1 MEAIALFS
9 GGKDSSYSIYLAMQQ
24 GFEITRL
31 VTIYPKNEESYMYHI
46 PQIERTEYQ
55 ARAMEIPRDVYRI
68 GDEMEELKKI
78 LEKYDVDAV
87 VSGAIAS
94 NYQKTK
100 IEEVCTDLGLLSY
113 APLWGKDQERILR
126 DMLSA
131 GLKIMIIGVYAY
143 GLDEWYLGKIIDFEV
158 LEKLKEVEKKYK
170 INIAGEGGEYES
182 FVIDAPFFKKRVIV
196 KNTRKKWNGIRGE
209 LDIGEM
215 ELEEKQK

>member
-55 ARAMEIPRDVYRI
+55 AQAMEIPRDVYRI

-78 LEKYDVDAV
+78 LENYDVDAV

-113 APLWGKDQERILR
+113 APLWAKDQEMLLR

-131 GLKIMIIGVYAY
+131 GLEIMIIGVYAY
-143 GLDEWYLGKIIDFEV
+143 GLDEWYLGKIIDSEV

-170 INIAGEGGEYES
+170 INMAGEGGEYES

-196 KNTRKKWNGIRGE
+196 KNMRKKWNGIRGE
-209 LDIGEM
+209 LEIGEM
-215 ELEEKQK
+215 KLEEKQK